1 MGLETVWTVEIT
13 LTVLAVNGTLFS
25 RFKIGAIALIFLGT
39 CSLGAG
45 TTATHTRMMSGVL
58 CIVPLTAVR
67 AEEGPVEQCNHTS
80 QAIEVIPMFDEVND
94 FIVLIHVTFEKDGTG
109 DVIDHNDFCNL
120 WVQETLEIFPV
131 HHTRKGLLEHWRLD
145 VAALLTVPGWV
156 SLCVGYRTASEGL
169 HPRTLSSGRWPGHS
183 ISRLCSSFFLCII
196 LKGRRPGLLVAGP
209 FPPLSG
215 YVMKVSVALN
225 PMAGFM
231 F

>member
-67 AEEGPVEQCNHTS
+67 AEVGPVEQCNHTS

-94 FIVLIHVTFEKDGTG
+94 FIVLIHVTFKRDGTG
-109 DVIDHNDFCNL
+109 DVIDHNDF
-120 WVQETLEIFPV
+120 VTFGS
-131 HHTRKGLLEHWRLD
+131 KKRLK
-145 VAALLTVPGWV
+145 L
-156 SLCVGYRTASEGL
+156 
-169 HPRTLSSGRWPGHS
+169 
-183 ISRLCSSFFLCII
+183 FQFLIPARAFWNI
-196 LKGRRPGLLVAGP
+196 GVL
-209 FPPLSG
+209 
-215 YVMKVSVALN
+215 M
-225 PMAGFM
+225 
-231 F
+231 